1 MRFKNRDNIVLGGA
15 LLGLGVVGFVINYIK
30 SRNVDNRVK
39 DLKKHVETN
48 FLEFSQIY
56 NNHIDFESD
65 RTKFIF
71 DQIDEVV
78 DEVGSCYKHIEALE
92 KNRAK
97 LEEVV
102 DEVI

>member
-1 MRFKNRDNIVLGGA
+1 MRFKNRENIVLGGA

-39 DLKKHVETN
+39 DLKNHVETN

-78 DEVGSCYKHIEALE
+78 DEVGSCYEHIEALE

>member
-1 MRFKNRDNIVLGGA
+1 MRFKNRENIVLGGA

-39 DLKKHVETN
+39 DLKNHVETN
-48 FLEFSQIY
+48 FLEFSKIY

-65 RTKFIF
+65 RTIFIF

-78 DEVGSCYKHIEALE
+78 DEIGSCYEHIEALE
-92 KNRAK
+92 KKEEK

>member
-1 MRFKNRDNIVLGGA
+1 MKLKKKENMVFGGA
-15 LLGLGVVGFVINYIK
+15 LLGLGIFSFVINYMK
-30 SRNVDNRVK
+30 SRNVDSRVK
-39 DLKKHVETN
+39 DLKNHVETN

-78 DEVGSCYKHIEALE
+78 DEVGSCYEHIEALE